1 MNHIDPIKASMKIA
15 SEGKTLQA
23 KKILMDALTQNK
35 DNIEILNALGDL
47 MYLSE
52 ELVDAIHFYEKS
64 LGVFTQ
70 QPNILFNVAL
80 ISKESGNLVKALE
93 AYTRLLEIRPHDLD
107 CLNNRGNIFREL
119 SLFEKA
125 LKDFN
130 KAKEIINNKGNKT
143 PYEVEP
149 WVIDLNLGN
158 VLILM
163 GKYEEANNFFDQGIA
178 INKNSSDLLKS
189 KAVALLYLAHYEE
202 AIFYLKKAMNIAPH
216 DLSMHLNLALAYLS
230 IGNYNEGFRCY
241 ESRAEVKK
249 LDGQIWTG
257 QKDVSGKVIYVKA
270 EQGLGDVIQF
280 SRYIPMVEDLGAKV
294 YFQVPKALQNIIRSL
309 GDQFEIV
316 DEMERGF
323 DYYTYLMSLPYIFK
337 TNLHSI
343 PVRERYLS
351 ADEEKIA
358 LWNKKLNRSERYQV
372 GLVWQGGFRENRPD
386 LWHIYHGY
394 RNIACEFLQ
403 PLFLLDIDIV
413 SLQKG
418 DEAINEIKDFL
429 DKHPSFR
436 IKEYS
441 DEIENF
447 SDTAALIEN
456 LDLVISV
463 DTSVAH
469 LAASLGKETWLLNR
483 FNSCWRWNSSN
494 KTRTPWYPSM
504 KIFNQRKLGQW
515 DDVMDDVIKNLK
527 ERIK

>member
-1 MNHIDPIKASMKIA
+1 
-15 SEGKTLQA
+15 
-23 KKILMDALTQNK
+23 
-35 DNIEILNALGDL
+35 
-47 MYLSE
+47 
-52 ELVDAIHFYEKS
+52 
-64 LGVFTQ
+64 
-70 QPNILFNVAL
+70 
-80 ISKESGNLVKALE
+80 
-93 AYTRLLEIRPHDLD
+93 
-107 CLNNRGNIFREL
+107 
-119 SLFEKA
+119 
-125 LKDFN
+125 
-130 KAKEIINNKGNKT
+130 
-143 PYEVEP
+143 
-149 WVIDLNLGN
+149 
-158 VLILM
+158 
-163 GKYEEANNFFDQGIA
+163 
-178 INKNSSDLLKS
+178 
-189 KAVALLYLAHYEE
+189 
-202 AIFYLKKAMNIAPH
+202 
-216 DLSMHLNLALAYLS
+216 
-230 IGNYNEGFRCY
+230 
-241 ESRAEVKK
+241 
-249 LDGQIWTG
+249 
-257 QKDVSGKVIYVKA
+257 
-270 EQGLGDVIQF
+270 
-280 SRYIPMVEDLGAKV
+280 MVEDLGAKV

>member
-15 SEGKTLQA
+15 SEGETLQA
-23 KKILMDALTQNK
+23 KKILIDALTQNK

-93 AYTRLLEIRPHDLD
+93 AYTRLLEIRPHDLE

-189 KAVALLYLAHYEE
+189 KAVALLYLACYEE

-216 DLSMHLNLALAYLS
+216 DLSMHLDLALAHLS

-280 SRYIPMVEDLGAKV
+280 SRYIPMIEDLGAKI
-294 YFQVPKALQNIIRSL
+294 YFQVPKPLQKIIRSL
-309 GDQFEIV
+309 GDKFEIV
-316 DEMERGF
+316 DEIEEGF
-323 DYYTYLMSLPYIFK
+323 DYYIHLMSLPYIFK
-337 TNLHSI
+337 TNLHNV
-343 PVRERYLS
+343 PARERYLS

-358 LWNKKLNRSERYQV
+358 LWKKKLNRSKRYQV
-372 GLVWQGGFRENRPD
+372 GLVWHGGFRENRPD

-394 RNIACEFLQ
+394 RNITCEFLER
-403 PLFLLDIDIV
+403 LFHLDIDLV

-418 DEAINEIKDFL
+418 DEALDEMKNFL
-429 DKHPSFR
+429 DKLPSYR

-441 DEIENF
+441 DEIEDF

-483 FNSCWRWNSSN
+483 FNSCWRWISSN

-504 KIFNQRKLGQW
+504 KIFNQKKLGQW

>member
-1 MNHIDPIKASMKIA
+1 MTHIDPIEVSMKIA

-52 ELVDAIHFYEKS
+52 ELLDAIHFYEKS
-64 LGVFTQ
+64 LRIFSQ
-70 QPNILFNVAL
+70 QPDILFNVAL
-80 ISKESGNLVKALE
+80 IHKDSGNLVKALE
-93 AYTRLLEIRPHDLD
+93 AYTRLLEIRPNDIE

-125 LKDFN
+125 FQDLN
-130 KAKEIINNKGNKT
+130 KANEIINNQKIT
-143 PYEVEP
+143 SLHEVEP
-149 WVIDLNLGN
+149 WVIYLNLGN
-158 VLILM
+158 VLTLM
-163 GKYEEANNFFDQGIA
+163 GRYMEANNFFDKGLA
-178 INKNSSDLLKS
+178 LKPNSFELQRS
-189 KAVALLYLAHYEE
+189 KGVILFHLTYYEE
-202 AIFYLKKAMNIAPH
+202 AINHYHAALEIKPH
-216 DLSMHLNLALAYLS
+216 DIEIQLDIALAHLS
-230 IGNYNEGFRCY
+230 IGNYDEGFKSY
-241 ESRAEVKK
+241 EFRTEVKK

-257 QKDVSGKVIYVKA
+257 QEDVSGKVIYVRA

-280 SRYIPMVEDLGAKV
+280 SRYIPMIEELGAKI
-294 YFQVPKALQNIIRSL
+294 YFQVPKPLQNIIRSL

-323 DYYTYLMSLPYIFK
+323 DYYTYLMSLPFIFK

-343 PVRERYLS
+343 PARERYLS
-351 ADEEKIA
+351 VDEEKAA

-372 GLVWQGGFRENRPD
+372 GLVWQSGFRENRPE
-386 LWHIYHGY
+386 LWQINRN
-394 RNIACEFLQ
+394 RNITCEFLQ
-403 PLFLLDIDIV
+403 RLFHLDIDLV

-418 DEAINEIKDFL
+418 DEAIDEMKDFL

-483 FNSCWRWNSSN
+483 FNSCWRWISSN

>member
-1 MNHIDPIKASMKIA
+1 MPRIDPIHDSMRLI
-15 SEGKTLQA
+15 SEGKSSEA
-23 KKILMDALTQNK
+23 KKILMDALAQNK
-35 DNIEILNALGDL
+35 DDIEILNALGD
-47 MYLSE
+47 MTFVAE
-52 ELVDAIHFYEKS
+52 DFHEAIHFYERS
-64 LGVFTQ
+64 LNVFPQ
-70 QPNILFNVAL
+70 QPDILFNIAL
-80 ISKESGNLVKALE
+80 INKEGGNLVKSLE
-93 AYTRLLEIRPHDLD
+93 AYTRALEIRPNDLE

-130 KAKEIINNKGNKT
+130 KAIEVINNQGNKT

-163 GKYEEANNFFDQGIA
+163 GKYEEANNFLDQGIA

-189 KAVALLYLAHYEE
+189 KAVALLYLARYEE
-202 AIFYLKKAMNIAPH
+202 SIFYLKKAIRITPH
-216 DLSMHLNLALAYLS
+216 DSSIYFNLALAHLS
-230 IGNYNEGFRCY
+230 IGNYNEGFKSY
-241 ESRAEVKK
+241 ESRDEVKK
-249 LDGQIWTG
+249 LDGAMWTG
-257 QKDVSGKVIYVKA
+257 EEDVSGKVIYIKA

-280 SRYIPMVEDLGAKV
+280 SRYIPMIEDLGAKV
-294 YFQVPKALQNIIRSL
+294 YFQVPKPLQNIIRSL
-309 GDQFEIV
+309 GDRFEIV

-323 DYYTYLMSLPYIFK
+323 DYHTHLMSLPYIFK

-343 PVRERYLS
+343 PARERYLS
-351 ADEEKIA
+351 VDEEKIA
-358 LWNKKLNRSERYQV
+358 LWNKKLNKSERKQV
-372 GLVWQGGFRENRPD
+372 GLVWHGGFREKQPE
-386 LWHIYHGY
+386 LWHINRY
-394 RNIACEFLQ
+394 RNIACEFLE

-418 DEAINEIKDFL
+418 GEALDEMKDFL
-429 DKHPSFR
+429 DNHPSFR

-441 DEIENF
+441 DELKDF

-463 DTSVAH
+463 DTSTLH
-469 LAASLGKETWLLNR
+469 LAASIGKETWLLNR

-504 KIFNQRKLGQW
+504 KIFNQRNLGQW

>member
-1 MNHIDPIKASMKIA
+1 MNHIDPIEASMKIA

-23 KKILMDALTQNK
+23 KKILKDALAQNK
-35 DNIEILNALGDL
+35 DSIEILNALGDL

-52 ELVDAIHFYEKS
+52 ELDDAMHFYEKS

-70 QPNILFNVAL
+70 QPDILFNVAL
-80 ISKESGNLVKALE
+80 INKEGGNLVKALE
-93 AYTRLLEIRPHDLD
+93 AYTRLLEISPNDLE

-125 LKDFN
+125 LNDFN
-130 KAKEIINNKGNKT
+130 KAKEVINNQGNET

-178 INKNSSDLLKS
+178 INKNSPDLLKS
-189 KAVALLYLAHYEE
+189 KAVALLYLARYEQT
-202 AIFYLKKAMNIAPH
+202 IFYLKKAIKIAPH
-216 DLSMHLNLALAYLS
+216 DLSMHFDLALAHLS

-241 ESRAEVKK
+241 ESRAVIKK
-249 LDGQIWTG
+249 LDGPIWTG
-257 QKDVSGKVIYVKA
+257 REDVSGKVIYVKA

-280 SRYIPMVEDLGAKV
+280 SRYIPMIEDLGAKV
-294 YFQVPKALQNIIRSL
+294 YFQVPKPLKNIIRSL
-309 GDQFEIV
+309 GDRFEIV

-323 DYYTYLMSLPYIFK
+323 DYQTYLMSLPYIFK

-343 PVRERYLS
+343 PTRERYLS

-358 LWNKKLNRSERYQV
+358 LWNKKLNRSARYQV

-394 RNIACEFLQ
+394 RNIACEFIE
-403 PLFLLDIDIV
+403 PLFRLDIDLV

-418 DEAINEIKDFL
+418 DEAIDEMKDFL

-483 FNSCWRWNSSN
+483 FNSCWRWISSN

-504 KIFNQRKLGQW
+504 KIFNQKKLGQW

>member
-1 MNHIDPIKASMKIA
+1 MTYIDPIEASMKKA
-15 SEGKTLQA
+15 LEGKTLQA

-35 DNIEILNALGDL
+35 DSIEILNALGDL

-52 ELVDAIHFYEKS
+52 EFHDAIHFYEKS
-64 LGVFTQ
+64 LKIFSQ
-70 QPNILFNVAL
+70 QPDILFNVAL
-80 ISKESGNLVKALE
+80 IHKDSDNLAKALE
-93 AYTRLLEIRPHDLD
+93 AYTRLLEIRSNDIE

-125 LKDFN
+125 FQDLN
-130 KAKEIINNKGNKT
+130 KANEIISNQKIASL
-143 PYEVEP
+143 YEVEP
-149 WVIDLNLGN
+149 WVIYLNLGN
-158 VLILM
+158 VLTLM
-163 GKYEEANNFFDQGIA
+163 GSYMEASNFFDKGLAIKPNSFELQRSKGVILFHLTYYQEA
-178 INKNSSDLLKS
+178 INHYH
-189 KAVALLYLAHYEE
+189 AALE
-202 AIFYLKKAMNIAPH
+202 IKPH
-216 DLSMHLNLALAYLS
+216 DIEIQLDMAFAHLS
-230 IGNYNEGFRCY
+230 IGNYDEGFKCY

-249 LDGQIWTG
+249 LDGAIWTG
-257 QKDVSGKVIYVKA
+257 QEDVSAKVIYVKA

-280 SRYIPMVEDLGAKV
+280 SRYIPMIEDLGAKV
-294 YFQVPKALQNIIRSL
+294 YFQVPKPLQNIIRSL

-323 DYYTYLMSLPYIFK
+323 DYYTYLMSLPCIFK

-343 PVRERYLS
+343 PARERYLS
-351 ADEEKIA
+351 TDEERIA

-394 RNIACEFLQ
+394 RNIACEFLE
-403 PLFLLDIDIV
+403 PLFRLDIDLV

-418 DEAINEIKDFL
+418 DEAIDEMKDFL

-441 DEIENF
+441 DEIEDF

-463 DTSVAH
+463 DTSTLH

-494 KTRTPWYPSM
+494 KTRTPWYSSM
-504 KIFNQRKLGQW
+504 KIFNQKKLGQW
-515 DDVMDDVIKNLK
+515 DDVMNDVIKNLK
-527 ERIK
+527 ERIM